1 MSEPL
6 LSIRG
11 LQVAYGHIEAV
22 RNVDI
27 DVAAGEFVSIIGA
40 NGAGKSS
47 ALKAIAG
54 VEKRASGTIRFD
66 GRDIG
71 TLRSYQIL
79 QRGIALVPEGRWI
92 FKDQTVEENLLLG
105 AYRRLTA
112 RDPGVK
118 ADTEWTLE
126 LFPRLRERFRQRAG
140 LLSGGEQQMLAIARA
155 LLSRPKLLLVDE
167 LSLGLA
173 PVILDQLFEVI
184 SGINRRGV
192 AILLVEQIASRAL
205 AVTSRTYVFDQGR
218 VSLSG
223 SSSEL
228 AVDPRI
234 ADVYFGTQPAQQLKV
249 TTP

>member
-1 MSEPL
+1 MSEAL
-6 LSIRG
+6 LSIRE

-27 DVAAGEFVSIIGA
+27 DVSAGEFVSIIGA

-47 ALKAIAG
+47 VLKAIAG

-66 GRDIG
+66 GSDIG
-71 TLRSYQIL
+71 TLRSCQIL

-92 FKDQTVEENLLLG
+92 FKDQSVEDNLLLG
-105 AYRRLTA
+105 AYRRLKA
-112 RDPGVK
+112 RDPGVQ

-155 LLSRPKLLLVDE
+155 LLSRPRLLLVDE